1 MKLCCGYL
9 RVYRPVD
16 ALASDERDRIAAA
29 LQATTP
35 PPASAVGLLAPDERR
50 EAYVLEIEGVTY
62 VCPAQTRLRTL
73 LGMVSFARSIP
84 DAVVPAF
91 FTDRALR
98 DAQREL
104 SELRAEPSQMRPSL
118 LQSAWHIPLQWFV
131 CFDAAERRLEREDDD
146 VRLRYITRVG
156 EARTRVQEALDTL
169 KGGIVHP
176 AVVGVIFEL
185 SEWLAGFPADTVLEL
200 DYASLATLFNPD
212 ELADDRSAAD
222 VWAAIRALG
231 AGDGMKAALHYRS
244 ANERWMRSRQLE
256 SLN

>member
-9 RVYRPVD
+9 RVYRPID
-16 ALASDERDRIAAA
+16 AVASDERDRIASSLRAV
-29 LQATTP
+29 P
-35 PPASAVGLLAPDERR
+35 PPSVSAVGLLAPDERR
-50 EAYVLEIEGVTY
+50 EAYVLEMDGTTF

-73 LGMVSFARSIP
+73 LGMVSFARTIP
-84 DAVVPAF
+84 DAAVPAF

-98 DAQREL
+98 NAEREL
-104 SELRAEPSQMRPSL
+104 SELRADPAQVRPSL
-118 LQSAWHIPLQWFV
+118 LQSAWHVPLQWFV
-131 CFDAAERRLEREDDD
+131 CFDSTERRLEREGDD
-146 VRLRYITRVG
+146 VRLRYLTRVG
-156 EARTRVQEALDTL
+156 DARTRVQDALDTL

-185 SEWLAGFPADTVLEL
+185 GEWLAGFPAGAVLEL
-200 DYASLATLFNPD
+200 DYASLTTLFDPD

-231 AGDGMKAALHYRS
+231 SGDGMKAALHYRA